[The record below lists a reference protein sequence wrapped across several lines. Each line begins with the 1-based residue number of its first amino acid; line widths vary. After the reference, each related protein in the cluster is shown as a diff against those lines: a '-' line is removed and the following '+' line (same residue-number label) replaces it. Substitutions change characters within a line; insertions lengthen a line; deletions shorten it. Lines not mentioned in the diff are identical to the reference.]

1 MKPRVLHAHHP
12 FGDINVTPLIDV
24 VMVMIVFYLI
34 VGKLAEAQ
42 RTPMLLPAAAA
53 GEAHRAQDV
62 LAINVLPGAEEPRV
76 VIEGTPV
83 PMRFLAGLVR
93 ERLAAKPDVVVHVRG
108 SRDLPYAA
116 IDPVVRA
123 CRTAGVTTVRLAT
136 EHVP

>member
-1 MKPRVLHAHHP
+1 MKVRALHAHHP

-62 LAINVLPGAEEPRV
+62 LAINILPGADEPRV
-76 VIEGTPV
+76 IIEGTPV
-83 PMRFLAGLVR
+83 AARLLPGLIR
-93 ERLAAKPDVVVHVRG
+93 ERLALKPELVVHLRG

-116 IDPVVRA
+116 VDPVVRA
-123 CRTAGVTTVRLAT
+123 CRSAGITTVRLAT